1 MISVDEAL
9 KRITGA
15 MIAMPVEQ
23 IALAAALG
31 RVLAEDVIARRT
43 QPPMAV
49 SAMDG
54 YAVRAEDVQQLPVTL
69 EVVGTAPAGEAY
81 DNSLRPHHAVRR
93 CAESENQRALRRPGR
108 QASGRNQSRNH
119 SLHR

>member
-15 MIAMPVEQ
+15 MLAMPVEQ
-23 IALAAALG
+23 IALADVLG
-31 RVLAEDVIARRT
+31 RVLAEDGIARRT

-54 YAVRAEDVQQLPVTL
+54 YAVRAEDVQQLPVAL
-69 EVVGTAPAGEAY
+69 EVVGTAPAGESY
-81 DNSLRPHHAVRR
+81 DNTLWPNQAVRIFTGGPAVER
-93 CAESENQRALRRPGR
+93 VLVGR
-108 QASGRNQSRNH
+108 SY
-119 SLHR
+119 

>member
-15 MIAMPVEQ
+15 MLEMPVEQ
-23 IALAAALG
+23 IALADALG

-54 YAVRAEDVQQLPVTL
+54 YAVRAENVQQLPVTL
-69 EVVGTAPAGEAY
+69 EVVGTAPAGE
-81 DNSLRPHHAVRR
+81 
-93 CAESENQRALRRPGR
+93 
-108 QASGRNQSRNH
+108 
-119 SLHR
+119 

>member
-15 MIAMPVEQ
+15 MLPMPVEQ
-23 IALAAALG
+23 IALAEALG
-31 RVLAEDVIARRT
+31 RVLAEDVVARRT

-54 YAVRAEDVQQLPVTL
+54 YAVRAKDVQELPVTL
-69 EVVGTAPAGEAY
+69 EVIGTSPAGHAY
-81 DNSLRPHHAVRR
+81 EGILRPNEAVRIFTGGPVP
-93 CAESENQRALRRPGR
+93 ALFCLR
-108 QASGRNQSRNH
+108 
-119 SLHR
+119 